1 MYYADEITQDIAVRL
16 LDKLTELSN
25 KKRR

>member
-1 MYYADEITQDIAVRL
+1 MYYADEITQDIAARL
-16 LDKLTELSN
+16 LDKLTELLN